1 MDTAIGSEALSA
13 TRWNRDNGR
22 IQPRGPS
29 GGGGEHTAPR
39 RFAVLGALAL
49 SAKAE
54 IVVGVLL
61 VIRHRT
67 VRLAALLAFVA
78 IGMGVLGSGDPD
90 QTNHHQI
97 VFVVAGSLA
106 AVAGSRVLS
115 PGAALA
121 AARRAAGPWWLAP
134 SGRLTGAALA
144 VSPVIAIAAISLA
157 APVTG
162 AAAAAKLSAIAG
174 CYAVAL
180 GALTL
185 ALAPL
190 TGATAAGTLGL
201 LAAWLGAIPPSG
213 IQALLAE
220 WPYVQRP
227 AMILWNALPLDWRA
241 TRWFRVGGLE
251 DPAIFAIWIVVG
263 IVVAAWAAAR
273 VYRGERLPHQ
283 GLA

>member
-1 MDTAIGSEALSA
+1 M
-13 TRWNRDNGR
+13 
-22 IQPRGPS
+22 
-29 GGGGEHTAPR
+29 
-39 RFAVLGALAL
+39 
-49 SAKAE
+49 
-54 IVVGVLL
+54 
-61 VIRHRT
+61 
-67 VRLAALLAFVA
+67 
-78 IGMGVLGSGDPD
+78 
-90 QTNHHQI
+90 
-97 VFVVAGSLA
+97 
-106 AVAGSRVLS
+106 
-115 PGAALA
+115 
-121 AARRAAGPWWLAP
+121 
-134 SGRLTGAALA
+134 
-144 VSPVIAIAAISLA
+144 
-157 APVTG
+157 TG
-162 AAAAAKLSAIAG
+162 AAAAAKLGAIAG

-241 TRWFRVGGLE
+241 TRWFRVGALE
-251 DPAIFAIWIVVG
+251 DPAIFAIWIAVG

-283 GLA
+283 CLA